1 MRSKYWPMHTS
12 KTHVTLYNAY
22 FMPISCWHH
31 YCLYTLMDQSQY
43 IKKINEIK
51 KNIINHPLFH
61 MRFNNEQL
69 SHFMSIHVY
78 AVWSFMSIVKSLQKN
93 LTPQSIPWTPN
104 HSTQN
109 GMARFI
115 NEIIYTEESD
125 EISKNTYLSHFEIYI
140 LAMRII
146 GVNTKPILSIVSHF
160 KKNNYSRK
168 YINSLNIPICAKHFI
183 NHDISIAKSR
193 SLPKIV
199 GVFCFGK
206 ETIIPFMF
214 KQIIKAI
221 PKRGN
226 SVLISY
232 FDRHIEIDGERHGPL
247 AKKIFSEVCKKKSA
261 STLAYL
267 TAIEALKLRESMWD
281 DIYTNLENK

>member
-1 MRSKYWPMHTS
+1 MHAS
-12 KTHVTLYNAY
+12 KTHVTIYDAY
-22 FMPISCWHH
+22 FMPISCWHN
-31 YCLYTLMDQSQY
+31 YCSYTFMDQCQY

-61 MRFNNEQL
+61 MRFDNEQL
-69 SHFMSIHVY
+69 NVFMSIHIY

-104 HSTQN
+104 QSTQN

-115 NEIIYTEESD
+115 NEIIYSEESE

-146 GVNTKPILSIVSHF
+146 GVDTKPILSMVSHF
-160 KKNNYSRK
+160 KKNSYSRT
-168 YINSLNIPICAKHFI
+168 YINSLNIPICAKRFI
-183 NHDISIAKSR
+183 THDISIAKSR
-193 SLPKIV
+193 SLPRIV

-206 ETIIPFMF
+206 ETIIPSMF

-226 SVLISY
+226 SVLVNY

-247 AKKIFSEVCKKKSA
+247 AKKIFSEVCKKKSDRN
-261 STLAYL
+261 LAYL
-267 TAIEALKLRESMWD
+267 EAIKALKLRESMWN